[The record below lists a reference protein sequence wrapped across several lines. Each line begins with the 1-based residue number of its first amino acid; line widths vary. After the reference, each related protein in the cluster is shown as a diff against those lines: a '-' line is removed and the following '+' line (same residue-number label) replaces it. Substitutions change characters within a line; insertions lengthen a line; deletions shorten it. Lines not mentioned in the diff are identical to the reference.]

1 MIGLKKNKFIP
12 LFFAI
17 FLISSHSL
25 FAQHFLDSLQDRLQT
40 AKTDTDRVYALYD
53 IADYYAFVD
62 FKSSQAYTQK
72 MLDLCDKMKF
82 SFGRFFAHH
91 GEFFAYIT
99 TGNYPEAVKIA
110 LSNLNRADSLTYRKE
125 ISLALA
131 HGDLALAHRI
141 MRNYDIAMENARMA
155 IHYFKTAPD
164 KYPEDY
170 GSAMSQVGL
179 IKLRLKQK
187 DSVLFYLQ
195 KGLEISLEA
204 KRISKTAVLIT
215 AFLGD
220 TYVAAKKFNEAG
232 NYYFHGLSEAR
243 YMGNLYLQARL
254 LNNIS
259 ALNKRLGNVDSSI
272 YYAEASL
279 NISRPNNFGNYA
291 MDAYDTLYK
300 VYEAKGQID
309 SAFKYVK
316 LAAIAKDSIFGQSSV
331 QQFLLF
337 DFREKQRQQ
346 DALATEATYKT
357 RLRIY
362 GLLVAFG
369 ILLLLAIILY
379 RNNLQRK
386 KSNRL
391 LSNQKASLQT
401 ALEKL
406 QATQS
411 QLVQAEKMA
420 SLGEITAGIAHEIQN
435 PLNFVNNFSEVN
447 QELAAELRED
457 LSKSDIPKVYK
468 EEWIQLIDNM
478 EQNQEKINQHGKRA
492 DAIVKNMLQHSAIST
507 GQKEPTD
514 LNALT
519 DEYLKLAY
527 YGFRAKD
534 KSFNIALEVNYDPA
548 IGKIDIAPRDLGRA
562 LLNLF
567 NNAFYYV
574 NHKHQINLSNGYD
587 PCLKVSTKNINGQA
601 EIRIRD
607 NGPGISSKI
616 TGKIFQPFFTT
627 KPTGQGTG
635 LGLSLAY
642 DIVTKEHGGT
652 IDVDSKEGEYTEFI
666 IQLPSK

>member
-1 MIGLKKNKFIP
+1 MNGLKKNRLIP
-12 LFFAI
+12 FSLVI
-17 FLISSHSL
+17 LLISGHSV
-25 FAQHFLDSLQDRLQT
+25 FAQHFLDSLENRLQQ
-40 AKTDTDRVYALYD
+40 AKSDTGRVYALYD

-62 FKSSQAYTQK
+62 FNTSQAYTLQI
-72 MLDLCDKMKF
+72 LNLCDKMGFAYGK
-82 SFGRFFAHH
+82 FFAHH

-99 TGNYPEAVKIA
+99 RGNYPEAVKIA
-110 LSNLNRADSLTYRKE
+110 LRNINLADSLAYQKK
-125 ISLALA
+125 LAQALA
-131 HGDLALAHRI
+131 YGDLSLAHRI
-141 MRNYDIAMENARMA
+141 MGNFDIAMENARIA
-155 IHYFKTAPD
+155 IDYFKTSPD
-164 KYPEDY
+164 KYQEDY

-179 IKLRLKQK
+179 IKLRTKQK

-195 KGLEISLEA
+195 RGLEIAMEG
-204 KRISKTAVLIT
+204 KPMNKTSILAT

-220 TYVAAKKFNEAG
+220 YYISEKKYNEAG
-232 NYYFHGLSEAR
+232 NYYYQALDQAR
-243 YMGNLYLQARL
+243 YTGNLYMQARL
-254 LNNIS
+254 LNNIA
-259 ALNKRLGNVDSSI
+259 ALNKRLGNIDSCI
-272 YYAEASL
+272 YYSHASL
-279 NISRPNNFGNYA
+279 NISRPNSFGNYA

-300 VYEAKGQID
+300 VYQAKAQID

-316 LAAIAKDSIFGQSSV
+316 LAISAKDSIFGQSRV

-346 DALATEATYKT
+346 DAQAVEASYKS

-362 GLLVAFG
+362 GLMTAFA

-386 KSNRL
+386 KSNQL
-391 LSNQKASLQT
+391 LSNQKENLQT

-447 QELAAELRED
+447 QELASEFKED
-457 LSKSDIPKVYK
+457 LKRSDIPMTYKV
-468 EEWIQLIDNM
+468 EWTQIIDNI

-492 DAIVKNMLQHSAIST
+492 DAIVKNMLQHSSIST

-514 LNALT
+514 LNSMT

-574 NHKHQINLSNGYD
+574 NQKHLSNLSNGYE
-587 PCLKVSTKNINGQA
+587 PCLKVSTKNLIGQS

-607 NGPGISSKI
+607 NGPGISAKL

-652 IDVDSKEGEYTEFI
+652 IGVDSKEGEYTEFI